1 MILPQYQSY
10 GFGRFLIEFSYILSK
25 EENILGT
32 PEKPLSD
39 LGLISYMNYWK
50 YKILKIAVD
59 KTEISLSDISKETNM
74 TPGDILGALNYWKMV
89 RTKDGE
95 KDEAIYVY
103 SKDVDKMKQ
112 PRLSVKPDGLRWVQF
127 VSHFQPR
134 TFQEDDE
141 GTDVLDICQEA
152 NDDHGDQGN
161 YEAIEDCK
169 DHEDHEETDTESDAT
184 ITNDIIT

>member
-10 GFGRFLIEFSYILSK
+10 GFGRFLIEFSYILSR

-50 YKILKIAVD
+50 YKILQVAKD
-59 KTEISLSDISKETNM
+59 KEEISISDISNVTNM
-74 TPGDILGALNYWKMV
+74 TPGDILGALDYWKMI
-89 RTKDGE
+89 RKRDGE
-95 KDEAIYVY
+95 KGEAIYLY
-103 SKDVDKMKQ
+103 SKDVDKMKE
-112 PRLSVKPDGLRWVQF
+112 PRLSVKSDSLRWVQF

-141 GTDVLDICQEA
+141 VTDASQSS
-152 NDDHGDQGN
+152 Q
-161 YEAIEDCK
+161 
-169 DHEDHEETDTESDAT
+169 EDHDETDTESDAT
-184 ITNDIIT
+184 ITHDIIT